1 LNAILD
7 MENNAPSQDLEN
19 EEITKEKDLDN
30 DGVPDRIDI
39 NDNDNSIQKVADL
52 DIRYKKINE
61 NNKTKEKNDK
71 NGEKEKRYEEI
82 VL

>member
-39 NDNDNSIQKVADL
+39 NDNDNSIQKVTDL
-52 DIRYKKINE
+52 DIRYKKVNE
-61 NNKTKEKNDK
+61 NKEKYTNAEIK
-71 NGEKEKRYEEI
+71 ENKKTEKA
-82 VL
+82 L